1 MIIALF
7 VLERLKDLLE
17 SVDVDQFDESWD
29 SEDTEELSQV
39 ATRDEEI
46 EWKDRHKVNNKPARK
61 VVLCNLFEIPFL
73 YVGIRISVLTE
84 ETKNN
89 IKIEVV
95 LNDLIP
101 NDMYLVRW
109 LRESNIVHRCNTR
122 IANKN

>member
-1 MIIALF
+1 MIIALL
-7 VLERLKDLLE
+7 VLERLEDLLE

-46 EWKDRHKVNNKPARK
+46 EWKDRHKVNNKPSRK
-61 VVLCNLFEIPFL
+61 VVLCYLFEIPFL

-84 ETKNN
+84 ETENN

-101 NDMYLVRW
+101 NDVYLVCW
-109 LRESNIVHRCNTR
+109 LGESNIVHRCNTR